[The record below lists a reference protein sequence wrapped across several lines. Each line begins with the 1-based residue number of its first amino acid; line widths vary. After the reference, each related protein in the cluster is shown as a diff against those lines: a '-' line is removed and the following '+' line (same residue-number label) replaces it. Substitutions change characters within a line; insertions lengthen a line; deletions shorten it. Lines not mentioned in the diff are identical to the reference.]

1 METMEK
7 IFYIF
12 LACAFAGLLFYI
24 HLLRRQVRRLGR
36 LTRFYYRVSSS
47 LGLMTVGYDV
57 SRDTATLS
65 PDCAQLFH
73 LPEELTQFSR
83 TREAA
88 RADASHPLHPVVLC
102 LGAFSDDVPY
112 QYLRRGEAPRRFLLK
127 SFVLKDEEGRPYYL
141 LGVFR
146 DVTRQVNKEARLV
159 ARAQFDGLTR
169 VHNSGATRSW
179 MREHIGRP
187 RADGTRG
194 GMLFLL
200 DVDHFKGVNDT
211 IGHQGGDRA
220 LICVANALRQAFAG
234 RGFIGRLGGDEF
246 IAYLAAEDAAE
257 AETLARAIHENAR
270 RLGKEAGLPFDLTV
284 SIGCALLAD
293 EDYEAAY
300 KKADR
305 ALYTAKEKGRNTHV
319 ILPADEARE
328 RKREAQERKERP

>member
-1 METMEK
+1 MGTKQIRKRTRRLSSDGE
-7 IFYIF
+7 ILLSI
-12 LACAFAGLLFYI
+12 LACLFAGLLFYI
-24 HLLRRQVRRLGR
+24 HRLRRQVCRLGKF
-36 LTRFYYRVSSS
+36 TQFFYGAASA
-47 LGLMTVGYDV
+47 LGLLTVGYEVGRDV
-57 SRDTATLS
+57 ATLS
-65 PDCAQLFH
+65 PDCARLFH
-73 LPEELTQFSR
+73 LPEELPDFSR
-83 TREAA
+83 GREAA
-88 RADASHPLHPVVLC
+88 EADAAHPLYPIYHC
-102 LGAFSDDVPY
+102 LGAFSADTPY
-112 QYLRRGEAPRRFLLK
+112 QYLRRGEAPRRFLMK

-146 DVTRQVNKEARLV
+146 DITQQANEEARLV

-169 VHNSGATRSW
+169 IHNSGATRSW

-187 RADGTRG
+187 RADGTRS

-211 IGHQGGDRA
+211 IGHQ
-220 LICVANALRQAFAG
+220 
-234 RGFIGRLGGDEF
+234 GGDEF

-270 RLGKEAGLPFDLTV
+270 RLGKEAGLPLDLTV

-305 ALYTAKEKGRNTHV
+305 ALYAAKEKGRNTHV
-319 ILPADEARE
+319 ILPADGGQ
-328 RKREAQERKERP
+328 QERKETP

>member
-1 METMEK
+1 MEK
-7 IFYIF
+7 IFYLI
-12 LACAFAGLLFYI
+12 LACLFAGLLFYI
-24 HLLRRQVRRLGR
+24 HRLRRQVRRLGKFTQFFYGAASALGM
-36 LTRFYYRVSSS
+36 LTVSYE
-47 LGLMTVGYDV
+47 VGRDV
-57 SRDTATLS
+57 ATLS
-65 PDCAQLFH
+65 PDCARIFH
-73 LPEELTQFSR
+73 LPAELPDFSR
-83 TREAA
+83 GREAA
-88 RADASHPLHPVVLC
+88 EADAAHPLYPIYHC
-102 LGAFSDDVPY
+102 LGAFAAETPY
-112 QYLRRGEAPRRFLLK
+112 QYLRRGEAPRRFLMK

-146 DVTRQVNKEARLV
+146 DITQQANEEARLV

-169 VHNSGATRSW
+169 IHNSGATRSW

-211 IGHQGGDRA
+211 IGHQGGD
-220 LICVANALRQAFAG
+220 
-234 RGFIGRLGGDEF
+234 EF

-270 RLGKEAGLPFDLTV
+270 RLGKEAGLPLDLTV

-305 ALYTAKEKGRNTHV
+305 ALYAAKEKGRNTYV
-319 ILPADEARE
+319 ILPAEGARE
-328 RKREAQERKERP
+328 QQERKETP

>member
-1 METMEK
+1 M
-7 IFYIF
+7 
-12 LACAFAGLLFYI
+12 
-24 HLLRRQVRRLGR
+24 
-36 LTRFYYRVSSS
+36 
-47 LGLMTVGYDV
+47 
-57 SRDTATLS
+57 
-65 PDCAQLFH
+65 
-73 LPEELTQFSR
+73 
-83 TREAA
+83 
-88 RADASHPLHPVVLC
+88 LC

-112 QYLRRGEAPRRFLLK
+112 QYLRRGEAPRRFLMK

-146 DVTRQVNKEARLV
+146 DITQQANEEARLV

-220 LICVANALRQAFAG
+220 LICVANALRQAFSG

-246 IAYLAAEDAAE
+246 IAYLGTSDTAE
-257 AETLARAIHENAR
+257 AETLARAIHENAL
-270 RLGKEAGLPFDLTV
+270 RLGKEADLPLDLTV

-305 ALYTAKEKGRNTHV
+305 ALYAAKEQGRNTHV

-328 RKREAQERKERP
+328 RKRDAQERKERP

>member
-1 METMEK
+1 M
-7 IFYIF
+7 
-12 LACAFAGLLFYI
+12 
-24 HLLRRQVRRLGR
+24 
-36 LTRFYYRVSSS
+36 
-47 LGLMTVGYDV
+47 
-57 SRDTATLS
+57 
-65 PDCAQLFH
+65 
-73 LPEELTQFSR
+73 
-83 TREAA
+83 
-88 RADASHPLHPVVLC
+88 
-102 LGAFSDDVPY
+102 
-112 QYLRRGEAPRRFLLK
+112 K

-146 DVTRQVNKEARLV
+146 DITQQANEEARLV

-169 VHNSGATRSW
+169 IHNSGATRSW

-234 RGFIGRLGGDEF
+234 RGFLGRLGGDEF

-270 RLGKEAGLPFDLTV
+270 RLGKEAGLPLDLTV

-305 ALYTAKEKGRNTHV
+305 ALYAAKEKGRNTHV
-319 ILPADEARE
+319 ILPADGG
-328 RKREAQERKERP
+328 REAAEQQETERRDTP

>member
-1 METMEK
+1 MEK

-73 LPEELTQFSR
+73 LTEELPQFSR

-112 QYLRRGEAPRRFLLK
+112 QYLRRGEAPRRFLMK

-146 DVTRQVNKEARLV
+146 DITQQANEKVRLV

-169 VHNSGATRSW
+169 IHNSGATRSW

-194 GMLFLL
+194 
-200 DVDHFKGVNDT
+200 VS
-211 IGHQGGDRA
+211 A
-220 LICVANALRQAFAG
+220 ARQASPSTSPSAS
-234 RGFIGRLGGDEF
+234 
-246 IAYLAAEDAAE
+246 AAPCSRMR
-257 AETLARAIHENAR
+257 TTRRPTRRPTARSTPR
-270 RLGKEAGLPFDLTV
+270 
-284 SIGCALLAD
+284 
-293 EDYEAAY
+293 
-300 KKADR
+300 
-305 ALYTAKEKGRNTHV
+305 
-319 ILPADEARE
+319 
-328 RKREAQERKERP
+328 RKRGATPM

>member
-1 METMEK
+1 MEK
-7 IFYIF
+7 SFYLI
-12 LACAFAGLLFYI
+12 LACLFAGLLFYI
-24 HLLRRQVRRLGR
+24 HRLRRQVCRLGKF
-36 LTRFYYRVSSS
+36 TQFFYGAASA
-47 LGLMTVGYDV
+47 LGLLTVGYEVGRDV
-57 SRDTATLS
+57 ATLS
-65 PDCAQLFH
+65 PDCARLFH
-73 LPEELTQFSR
+73 LPEELPDFSR
-83 TREAA
+83 GREAA
-88 RADASHPLHPVVLC
+88 EADAAHPLYPIYHC
-102 LGAFSDDVPY
+102 LGAFSADTPY
-112 QYLRRGEAPRRFLLK
+112 QYLRRGEAPRRFLMK

-146 DVTRQVNKEARLV
+146 DITQQANEEARLV

-169 VHNSGATRSW
+169 IHNSGATRSW

-187 RADGTRG
+187 RTDGTRG

-220 LICVANALRQAFAG
+220 LICVANALRQAFSG
-234 RGFIGRLGGDEF
+234 RGFLGRLGGDEF

-270 RLGKEAGLPFDLTV
+270 RLGKEAGLPLDLTV

-305 ALYTAKEKGRNTHV
+305 ALYAAKEKGRNTHV
-319 ILPADEARE
+319 ILPADGG
-328 RKREAQERKERP
+328 REAAEQQETERRDTP